1 MIIDKQFR
9 KTRKKNL
16 IEQNNKKEDVLLKIA
31 PKTLSRL
38 YLTADI
44 LKVSSNDL
52 VNSILDEVLI

>member
-1 MIIDKQFR
+1 MIMDKQFR

-16 IEQNNKKEDVLLKIA
+16 IENNKKEDVLLKIA